1 MLIYA
6 GIDEAGYGPMFGP
19 FVIAR
24 SVVAIEGMTAD
35 PSGEPPAV
43 WELMP
48 GALCRRK
55 SDKRKRIAVNDSK
68 KLYSPSTGMAALE
81 RGVLAFAQLAG
92 HRPTTLDELLA
103 AIGHDD
109 ESRTPDQLW
118 YEDETGGP
126 TLPHAHT
133 ADELAIPSAMLER
146 AATGANLACADL
158 AAAVLYEDRFN
169 RMVAAT
175 RSKGRCAWTFV
186 SQHLW
191 AIWQAHGEHHPF
203 VCVDRQGGRKVYHDL
218 LRLVFPDAALQ
229 LIDESDDVS
238 RYVLRDERSG
248 GTGRAMTISFE
259 TGSEERHLPVALA
272 SMTAKYLRELLMV
285 RFNAFWAKQKPELK
299 PTAGYVQDGRRF
311 LAEIET
317 AIDAMGIDRSQLIR
331 SR

>member
-24 SVVAIEGMTAD
+24 SVLAIDGIEIDPAD
-35 PSGEPPAV
+35 DPPAV

-48 GALCRRK
+48 GALCRKK
-55 SDKRKRIAVNDSK
+55 SDKRKRLAINDSK
-68 KLYSPSTGMAALE
+68 KLYSPKTGMAALE
-81 RGVLAFAQLAG
+81 RGVLAFAHLAG
-92 HRPTTLDELLA
+92 CEAETLDGLLES
-103 AIGHDD
+103 IGHDD

-126 TLPHAHT
+126 PLPHAHT
-133 ADELAIPSAMLER
+133 HDERAVTAAMLGR
-146 AATGANLACADL
+146 AASSAGIACADL

-169 RMVAAT
+169 RIVAAT
-175 RSKGRCAWTFV
+175 RSKGRCAWAFV

-191 AIWQAHGEHHPF
+191 AIWQQHGEHHPF
-203 VCVDRQGGRKVYHDL
+203 VCVDRQGGRKVYHEL
-218 LRLVFPDAALQ
+218 LQLMLPDAALQ
-229 LIDESDDVS
+229 LVDESDDVS
-238 RYVLRDERSG
+238 RYVLRDAKA
-248 GTGRAMTISFE
+248 GRAMTVSFE

-272 SMTAKYLRELLMV
+272 SMTAKYIRELLMV
-285 RFNAFWAKQKPELK
+285 RFNTFWAKHKPAIK

-317 AIDAMGIDRSQLIR
+317 AIDAMGIDRGQLIR
-331 SR
+331 TK